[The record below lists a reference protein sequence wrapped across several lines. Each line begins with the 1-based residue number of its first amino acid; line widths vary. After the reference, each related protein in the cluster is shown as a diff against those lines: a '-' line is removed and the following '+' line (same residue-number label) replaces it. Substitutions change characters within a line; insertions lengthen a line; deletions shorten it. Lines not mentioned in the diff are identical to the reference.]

1 MAPKGSM
8 ASSPTSMATPP
19 IASFWFAGLA
29 TSTLRVIAATQ
40 SGTVGVGAPTCFVN
54 VAAKWRGK
62 TQCPTTFGPLLGA
75 VDARPSW
82 SLALARRNL
91 AASGSSATSTTTPD
105 SVFQGTGRLWA
116 ARMCRT
122 RILPPLR
129 SFITTGR
136 WPAARM
142 WMGARG
148 HSSRSFLPCRQLRSL

>member
-1 MAPKGSM
+1 MQGELVGPGII
-8 ASSPTSMATPP
+8 PP
-19 IASFWFAGLA
+19 IAGV
-29 TSTLRVIAATQ
+29 LRPPP
-40 SGTVGVGAPTCFVN
+40 GAV
-54 VAAKWRGK
+54 V
-62 TQCPTTFGPLLGA
+62 LGA